1 MNVNES
7 RVADTYTS
15 SKRSWRARHP
25 AGTQGLL
32 MVGVLLLYFAWRAE
46 PPLALTCWEPTRT
59 IITLRYSYRSNVR
72 RHALRTVGW
81 ICPDNSNVCSE
92 VAGWLD
98 HPIYRGSAL
107 TGLMAFQTDTR
118 IKGLS
123 KALRTLKSV
132 DGRLAAANMLF
143 LAAVLAADKRTRN
156 EATHILARLGEQGEM
171 ARDIWR
177 EVVHVVH

>member
-1 MNVNES
+1 MKGSKAANPE
-7 RVADTYTS
+7 TS
-15 SKRSWRARHP
+15 PKRSWRARHP
-25 AGTQGLL
+25 AGTHALL

-81 ICPDNSNVCSE
+81 ICPDNSNVASE

-98 HPIYRGSAL
+98 HPRYRGSAL

-123 KALRTLKSV
+123 KALRTLKTV
-132 DGRLAAANMLF
+132 DGRLAAANMLC
-143 LAAVLAADKRTRN
+143 LAAVLAGDNRTQD
-156 EATHILARLGEQGEM
+156 EATHVLARLGEQGEM
-171 ARDIWR
+171 TTDIWR